1 MASGGS
7 LACLYIPQFTLR
19 AFFPQ
24 ITAAAAVA
32 EPTGVIT
39 EVSAAA
45 WRQGVRPGQR
55 VCEALGHCATLAI
68 VEVTPEDAQRA
79 FEPVVASLER
89 CSPEVESDR
98 PGRAYVGLMGLASL
112 YRGMEGL
119 ARALLEAVPAP
130 YRNVARLG
138 MGGNKFVTWAASRQ
152 ATAGTPLMLRRGEAG
167 DFVAPL
173 SISILPLEEEQ
184 QARLRLLGLR
194 TLGQLAAVGVG
205 PLQAQFGPL
214 GIRLWEWSRGEDSTP
229 FRPRGHSEAI
239 EERLTL
245 PAPIIAAEA
254 LAHAGHLALKRAF
267 SRKERRGRWV
277 RRLEVTLVFDT
288 GAHHRLRVPLK
299 EAASSPEAAWS
310 PLRHYLEGMSLTRP
324 VEELQL
330 TLGEL
335 CGEEGR
341 QANFFRER
349 YRKHERE
356 LDEAVR
362 QLRAQYPGISLGRIV
377 EVEPWSRLPE
387 RRYVLEDYIP

>member
-1 MASGGS
+1 MASGS
-7 LACLYIPQFTLR
+7 CLACLYIPQFTLR

-24 ITAAAAVA
+24 GTGAAAVA
-32 EPTGVIT
+32 GPQGVIT

-45 WRQGVRPGQR
+45 WHQGVRPGQR
-55 VCEALGHCATLAI
+55 VREALGHCATLAI

-89 CSPEVESDR
+89 CSPEVEADR

-119 ARALLEAVPAP
+119 ARALLEAAPAP
-130 YRNVARLG
+130 YRSVARLG
-138 MGGNKFVTWAASRQ
+138 MGGNKFVAWAASRQ
-152 ATAGTPLMLRRGEAG
+152 ATAGTPLTVRRGEAAK
-167 DFVAPL
+167 FVAPL
-173 SISILPLEEEQ
+173 AVSILPLEEEQ
-184 QARLRLLGLR
+184 RARLRLLGLR
-194 TLGQLAAVGVG
+194 TLGQLAAVGIG

-229 FRPRGHSEAI
+229 FRPRGYSEAI

-277 RRLEVTLVFDT
+277 RRLEITLVFDT
-288 GAHHRLRVPLK
+288 GAHQRLRIPLK
-299 EAASSPEAAWS
+299 EAASSPEVAWN

-324 VEELQL
+324 IEELRL

-341 QANFFRER
+341 QTNFFSER
-349 YRKHERE
+349 YRKNERE